1 MATSTAA
8 IFRLRF
14 HEYDVPANPEQNTRN
29 TMPAIMFTKCDS
41 AAKPHRLPRMMA
53 MLRTWKSMGTGAT
66 RRARTTVMTPITNS
80 MQLTMNGNMPGPA
93 RPSVPSE

>member
-1 MATSTAA
+1 
-8 IFRLRF
+8 
-14 HEYDVPANPEQNTRN
+14 
-29 TMPAIMFTKCDS
+29 
-41 AAKPHRLPRMMA
+41 

-66 RRARTTVMTPITNS
+66 RRARTTVMTPIANS